1 MFAALERLAS
11 RPFAAAFNYSSNQED
26 YRWGK
31 LHRIVFRHTL
41 GGEFNIPPAFGAFPD
56 PLLGLPGIPTDGGF
70 GSVDAAAHD
79 VRADSVDGFMFD
91 SGPAHRFVSEAWPSQ
106 VTAVSSLPGGVSGV
120 IGSLHSVDLLSG
132 WLTNQ
137 AFALQFGTGPSGLQ
151 TVFLPAN

>member
-1 MFAALERLAS
+1 
-11 RPFAAAFNYSSNQED
+11 
-26 YRWGK
+26 
-31 LHRIVFRHTL
+31 
-41 GGEFNIPPAFGAFPD
+41 
-56 PLLGLPGIPTDGGF
+56 
-70 GSVDAAAHD
+70 
-79 VRADSVDGFMFD
+79 MFD